1 MAVKTPPKRNKEAFR
16 DRISTV
22 GDDGRRKWLYVKKQ
36 TGKYYNARTV
46 VSTLLLGFLFGAP
59 FVKIGGNP
67 LILFDILNRKFIFF
81 GVIFWPQDFIIFGII
96 FLTSIVFIVLF
107 TVAFGRVFC
116 GWICPQTIFMEM
128 VFRRIEYMIE
138 GDYNKQKKL
147 ARQPWNSEK
156 IIKKTLKHTI
166 FFAISFLIANVF
178 LSYIIGIEVLQEI
191 VTDHPKNHL
200 VGLSAIIA
208 FSLAFYGVFSKFR
221 EQACTMVCPY
231 GRLQGVLLDSD
242 SVVVAYDYVRG
253 EPRGKLRK
261 GQERTSGD
269 CIDCK
274 QCVFVCPTGIDI
286 RNGTQ
291 LECVNC
297 TACIDACD
305 EMMERID
312 KPKGLIRYDSE
323 NGIKNGQKFRITPR
337 IGAYI
342 AVLTILV
349 GAIGALLFMRQEL
362 DTTLIRSRGQIY
374 QKTDRGTFTNLYNYK
389 VINKSATDKAVT
401 LRLISPKEATIQI
414 IGQENNESMLQI
426 PVEGLV
432 TGAVIIEMSQETARK
447 AKRKIEIGFYDQD
460 GRLIETEESKFM
472 VP

>member
-1 MAVKTPPKRNKEAFR
+1 MAVKTPPKPNQEAFR

-22 GDDGRRKWLYVKKQ
+22 GDDGKRKWIYAKKP
-36 TGKYYNARTV
+36 TGKYYNARTL
-46 VSTLLLGFLFGAP
+46 VSILLLGFLFGAP

-67 LILFDILNRKFIFF
+67 LILADIINRKFVFF
-81 GVIFWPQDFIIFGII
+81 GVIFWPQDFIIFGVI
-96 FLTSIVFIVLF
+96 FLTSVVFIVLF

-156 IIKKTLKHTI
+156 ITKKTLKHTI
-166 FFAISFLIANVF
+166 FFAISFIIANVF
-178 LSYIIGIEVLQEI
+178 LSYIIGVEALHEI

-200 VGLSAIIA
+200 VGLTAITA

-242 SVVVAYDYVRG
+242 SIVVAYDYLRG

-261 GQERTSGD
+261 GQERKNGD

-305 EMMERID
+305 EIMERID

-323 NGIKNGQKFRITPR
+323 NGIKKGQKFRFTPR
-337 IGAYI
+337 IMAYI
-342 AVLTILV
+342 AVLTLLTA
-349 GAIGALLFMRQEL
+349 AIGGLLFTRQEL
-362 DTTLIRSRGQIY
+362 DTTLIRSRGQTY
-374 QKTDRGTFTNLYNYK
+374 QKTPQGTFTNLYNYK

-401 LRLISPKEATIQI
+401 LRVISPEGAKIQV
-414 IGQENNESMLQI
+414 IGQEDSGAMLQI

-432 TGAVIIEMSQETARK
+432 TGAMIIEMSKETARK
-447 AKRKIEIGFYDQD
+447 ADRKIEIGFFDQD
-460 GRLIETEESKFM
+460 GRLIETEKSKFM